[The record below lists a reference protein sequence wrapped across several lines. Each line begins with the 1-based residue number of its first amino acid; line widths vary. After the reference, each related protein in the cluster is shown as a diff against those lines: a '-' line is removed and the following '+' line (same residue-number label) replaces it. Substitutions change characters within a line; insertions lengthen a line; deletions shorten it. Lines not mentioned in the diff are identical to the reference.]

1 MRPKISFRI
10 NYRQL
15 LFVVLFSML
24 AATVAGAQ
32 ALETRRID
40 FKGCVWMDLNGRMII
55 RDQAAFL
62 KAVQNGAGRERCLK
76 DIEKID
82 FEKYTLLGAELNTGY
97 CRTPLG
103 LDAWTLADEEK
114 KRYVLKISYLE
125 PEGLCRAMSRYDL
138 WVLVPR
144 LPENYT
150 VEFEIAAVPNP
161 PPRRGTPSS

>member
-1 MRPKISFRI
+1 MRPKKSFKI
-10 NYRQL
+10 NFRQF

-32 ALETRRID
+32 ALETRRVD
-40 FKGCVWMDLNGRMII
+40 LKGCIRLTMKGRAII
-55 RDQAAFL
+55 REQAAFL
-62 KAVQNGAGRERCLK
+62 KAVRDDAGRERCLK
-76 DIEKID
+76 DLEKID
-82 FEKYTLLGAELNTGY
+82 FEKYTLLGAQLNTGY
-97 CRTPLG
+97 CREPLG

-125 PEGLCRAMSRYDL
+125 PEGVCRALSRYDL

-150 VEFEIAAVPNP
+150 VEFEVAAIPNP